1 MKGWFGRKWWYQH
14 FAMVWLLRLGL
25 KLKVL
30 GNARLTSSHGFY
42 ALCFGS
48 SPGLLFSPA
57 PTTTT
62 IEDDFRSC
70 PIFPTSNASWAFPG
84 ESGQEIKFRLT
95 LYIYVCGNR
104 ASLDPNMLGQQE
116 GVTFPLYTPALWH
129 TGEKIMQLQDRKSIL
144 PAKPLMTT
152 VPNQ

>member
-1 MKGWFGRKWWYQH
+1 
-14 FAMVWLLRLGL
+14 MVFMLCVLAPPQGSCSPQLPPQPPL
-25 KLKVL
+25 KK
-30 GNARLTSSHGFY
+30 
-42 ALCFGS
+42 
-48 SPGLLFSPA
+48 
-57 PTTTT
+57 
-62 IEDDFRSC
+62 DDFRSC

-129 TGEKIMQLQDRKSIL
+129 TGEKTMQLQDRKSIL

>member
-1 MKGWFGRKWWYQH
+1 
-14 FAMVWLLRLGL
+14 MVFMLCVLAPPQGSCSPQLPPQLPL
-25 KLKVL
+25 KM
-30 GNARLTSSHGFY
+30 TSDPVPF
-42 ALCFGS
+42 
-48 SPGLLFSPA
+48 SPLQMQAGLL
-57 PTTTT
+57 
-62 IEDDFRSC
+62 
-70 PIFPTSNASWAFPG
+70 G

-129 TGEKIMQLQDRKSIL
+129 TGEKTMQLQDRKSIL